1 MAQKKGIE
9 VNVDLADG
17 VIRTVGVVVH
27 DPDLQRLILELEVVH
42 LKPDDKDDD
51 PLTPDLTWHSLE
63 PVRVPGRVQTLPVD
77 VCLVR
82 GVCQLHLC
90 EGVRGVRTPVHH

>member
-42 LKPDDKDDD
+42 LEPNGKDDD
-51 PLTPDLTWHSLE
+51 PLTPDMDGT
-63 PVRVPGRVQTLPVD
+63 
-77 VCLVR
+77 
-82 GVCQLHLC
+82 HLNQS
-90 EGVRGVRTPVHH
+90 EFQAGFKLFL

>member
-51 PLTPDLTWHSLE
+51 PLAPGMALT
-63 PVRVPGRVQTLPVD
+63 
-77 VCLVR
+77 
-82 GVCQLHLC
+82 
-90 EGVRGVRTPVHH
+90 